1 MNVRYR
7 VDLSQTERAELRAL
21 VNGGKQPVRR
31 LKRMQILLAADAG
44 VSDEAIEAS
53 VQTSG
58 STIYR
63 TKKRFVEISLD
74 AALSEEPRP
83 GAARKLSGKDEVQ
96 LVALACSDPPKGCA
110 RWTLK
115 LLANALL
122 EVVEHQSVSRET
134 IRRRLD
140 DNDLKPWQKKMWCIA
155 KIDGEYIA
163 RMEDLLDLYAEPH
176 DPKRPVVCFDESPI
190 QLIGEVRVPIVQ
202 KPGKRY
208 RYDSEYKRNGTANL
222 FVMVDANR
230 SWRKVKVTD
239 RRANEDFAVC
249 MRDLVDVDYPDAD
262 KVRVVMDNLSTHT
275 ASAVYQTFPAAEAR
289 RILRHSTTHPATL
302 AGSTWP
308 RSRSASCAD
317 NVLTAGSII
326 ATCSN
331 LRSRPGSDVEPKVAH
346 KSAGCS
352 QHNRLETRWLSPIQP
367 PRSMSHNLGGGTL
380 VAPAA
385 FEDAQMKN
393 AADRAG

>member
-1 MNVRYR
+1 MNARYQ
-7 VDLSQTERAELRAL
+7 VDLSQSERDDLVAL
-21 VNGGKQPVRR
+21 VRGGQQPVRR
-31 LKRMQILLAADAG
+31 LKRMQILLAADAD
-44 VSDEAIEAS
+44 VSDEAIAAA

-63 TKKRFVEISLD
+63 TKKRFVQISLE

-83 GAARKLSGKDEVQ
+83 GAARKLSGKQEAQ
-96 LVALACSDPPKGCA
+96 LVALACSDPPQGCA

-115 LLANALL
+115 LLANALV
-122 EVVEHQSVSRET
+122 EVIQHPSVSRDT

-176 DPKRPVVCFDESPI
+176 DPMRPVVCFDESPI
-190 QLIGEVRVPIVQ
+190 QLIGEVRVPVTP

-249 MRDLVDVDYPDAD
+249 MRDLVNGDYPDAE

-275 ASAVYQTFPAAEAR
+275 ASALYQTFPAAEAR
-289 RILRHSTTHPATL
+289 RILR
-302 AGSTWP
+302 
-308 RSRSASCAD
+308 
-317 NVLTAGSII
+317 
-326 ATCSN
+326 
-331 LRSRPGSDVEPKVAH
+331 
-346 KSAGCS
+346 
-352 QHNRLETRWLSPIQP
+352 RLEFHYTPRHASWLNMAEIEIGVMRRQCLDRRIDNRDLLETEVRAWEHRRTESGAQIRWMFSTDQARVKMAKSYP
-367 PRSMSHNLGGGTL
+367 
-380 VAPAA
+380 APSLK
-385 FEDAQMKN
+385 E
-393 AADRAG
+393 R

>member
-7 VDLSQTERAELRAL
+7 VDLSQSEREELGAL
-21 VNGGKQPVRR
+21 VSGGKQPVRR

-44 VSDEAIEAS
+44 VRDEAIAAS

-63 TKKRFVEISLD
+63 TKKRFVEISLE

-83 GAARKLSGKDEVQ
+83 GAARKLSGKEEVR
-96 LVALACSDPPKGCA
+96 LVALACSNPPEGCA

-115 LLANALL
+115 LLAGALVEL
-122 EVVEHQSVSRET
+122 VEHQSISCET

-155 KIDGEYIA
+155 NIDGEYIA

-190 QLIGEVRVPIVQ
+190 QLIGEVRVPISP

-239 RRANEDFAVC
+239 RRANQDFAVC
-249 MRDLVDVDYPDAD
+249 MRDVADIDYPGAD
-262 KVRVVMDNLSTHT
+262 KIRVVMDNLSTHT
-275 ASAVYQTFPAAEAR
+275 AAALYQTFPAAEAR
-289 RILRHSTTHPATL
+289 RILRRLEFHYT
-302 AGSTWP
+302 P
-308 RSRSASCAD
+308 RHASWLNMVEIEIGVLRRQCLDRRIDSRS
-317 NVLTAGSII
+317 
-326 ATCSN
+326 
-331 LRSRPGSDVEPKVAH
+331 
-346 KSAGCS
+346 
-352 QHNRLETRWLSPIQP
+352 RLETEVTAWERRRTASGARIRWMFSTDQ
-367 PRSMSHNLGGGTL
+367 
-380 VAPAA
+380 A
-385 FEDAQMKN
+385 
-393 AADRAG
+393 RAKMAKSYPTPSLNES

>member
-1 MNVRYR
+1 MNVKYQ
-7 VDLSQTERAELRAL
+7 VDLSQSERDELGAL
-21 VNGGKQPVRR
+21 VSGGKLPVRR

-44 VSDEAIEAS
+44 VRDEAITAA

-63 TKKRFVEISLD
+63 TKKRFVEISLE

-83 GAARKLSGKDEVQ
+83 GAARKLSGKEEVQ
-96 LVALACSDPPKGCA
+96 LVALACSDPPQGCV

-115 LLANALL
+115 LLANALV
-122 EVVEHQSVSRET
+122 EVIDHSSVSRET

-155 KIDGEYIA
+155 NINGEYIA

-176 DPKRPVVCFDESPI
+176 DPARPVICFDESPI
-190 QLIGEVRVPIVQ
+190 QLIGEVRVPIVA

-275 ASAVYQTFPAAEAR
+275 ASAIYQTFPAAELR
-289 RILRHSTTHPATL
+289 RILR
-302 AGSTWP
+302 
-308 RSRSASCAD
+308 
-317 NVLTAGSII
+317 
-326 ATCSN
+326 
-331 LRSRPGSDVEPKVAH
+331 
-346 KSAGCS
+346 
-352 QHNRLETRWLSPIQP
+352 RLEFHYTPRHASWLNMVEIEIGVMRRQCLDRRIDNRDLLETEVRAWERRRTARGERIRWMFSTDQA
-367 PRSMSHNLGGGTL
+367 RAKM
-380 VAPAA
+380 
-385 FEDAQMKN
+385 AQSYPTPSLKES
-393 AADRAG
+393 

>member
-7 VDLSQTERAELRAL
+7 VDLSQAERDDLGAL
-21 VNGGKQPVRR
+21 VSGGKQPVRR

-44 VSDEAIEAS
+44 VSDETIAAA

-63 TKKRFVEISLD
+63 TRKRFVEMSLE

-83 GAARKLSGKDEVQ
+83 GARRKLSGKEDAQ
-96 LVALACSDPPKGCA
+96 LVALACSNPPAGCV

-115 LLANALL
+115 LLANALV
-122 EVVEHQSVSRET
+122 EVVEHQSISRET

-190 QLIGEVRVPIVQ
+190 QLIGEVRVPITP
-202 KPGKRY
+202 KTGKRY

-222 FVMVDANR
+222 FIMIDANR

-239 RRANEDFAVC
+239 RRASQDFAIC
-249 MRDLVDVDYPDAD
+249 MRELVDVDYPDAD
-262 KVRVVMDNLSTHT
+262 KIRVVMDNLSTHT
-275 ASAVYQTFPAAEAR
+275 ASAIYQTFPAAEAR
-289 RILRHSTTHPATL
+289 RILR
-302 AGSTWP
+302 
-308 RSRSASCAD
+308 
-317 NVLTAGSII
+317 
-326 ATCSN
+326 
-331 LRSRPGSDVEPKVAH
+331 
-346 KSAGCS
+346 
-352 QHNRLETRWLSPIQP
+352 RLEFHYTPKHASWLNMAEIEIDVMRRQCLDRRIENRKLLETEIRAWERRRTESGAQIRWMFSTDQARTKMAKSYPTPSINE
-367 PRSMSHNLGGGTL
+367 S
-380 VAPAA
+380 
-385 FEDAQMKN
+385 
-393 AADRAG
+393 

>member
-1 MNVRYR
+1 MNIRYR
-7 VDLSQTERAELRAL
+7 IDLSQSERDELGAL
-21 VNGGKQPVRR
+21 VSGGKLPVRR

-44 VSDEAIEAS
+44 VPDEAIAAS

-63 TKKRFVEISLD
+63 TKKRFVEISLE

-83 GAARKLSGKDEVQ
+83 GAARKLSGKEEAQ
-96 LVALACSDPPKGCA
+96 LVALACSDPPEGCA

-115 LLANALL
+115 LLANAL
-122 EVVEHQSVSRET
+122 VELIEPPSISRET

-155 KIDGEYIA
+155 NIDGEYIA
-163 RMEDLLDLYAEPH
+163 RMEDILDLYAEPH

-190 QLIGEVRVPIVQ
+190 QLIGEVRVPITP

-230 SWRKVKVTD
+230 SWRKVVVTD
-239 RRANEDFAVC
+239 RRANQDFALC
-249 MRDLVDVDYPDAD
+249 MRDLADIDYPDAD

-275 ASAVYQTFPAAEAR
+275 AAALYQTFPAAEAR
-289 RILRHSTTHPATL
+289 RILRRLEFHYT
-302 AGSTWP
+302 P
-308 RSRSASCAD
+308 RHASWLNMVEIEIGVMRRQCLDCRIDSRA
-317 NVLTAGSII
+317 
-326 ATCSN
+326 
-331 LRSRPGSDVEPKVAH
+331 
-346 KSAGCS
+346 
-352 QHNRLETRWLSPIQP
+352 RLETKVRAWERRRTASGARIRWMFSTDQARIKMAKSYPTPSIKE
-367 PRSMSHNLGGGTL
+367 S
-380 VAPAA
+380 
-385 FEDAQMKN
+385 
-393 AADRAG
+393 

>member
-7 VDLSQTERAELRAL
+7 VELSQSEREELGAL
-21 VNGGKQPVRR
+21 VSGGKLPVRR
-31 LKRMQILLAADAG
+31 LKRILILLAADAG
-44 VSDEAIEAS
+44 VADEAIAAS

-63 TKKRFVEISLD
+63 TKKRFVEINLE

-83 GAARKLSGKDEVQ
+83 GAARKLSAKQEVQ
-96 LVALACSDPPKGCA
+96 LVALACSDPPQGCA

-115 LLANALL
+115 LLANALV
-122 EVVEHQSVSRET
+122 EVIDHPSVSRET

-140 DNDLKPWQKKMWCIA
+140 DNDLKPWQQKMWCIA

-176 DPKRPVVCFDESPI
+176 DPTRPVVCFDESPI
-190 QLIGEVRVPIVQ
+190 QLIGEVRVPIVP

-239 RRANEDFAVC
+239 RRTNEDFAVC

-262 KVRVVMDNLSTHT
+262 KIRVVMDNLSTHT
-275 ASAVYQTFPAAEAR
+275 ASALYQAFPATEAR
-289 RILRHSTTHPATL
+289 RILRRLEFHYT
-302 AGSTWP
+302 P
-308 RSRSASCAD
+308 RHASWLNMVEIEIGVIRRQCLDRRIDSRD
-317 NVLTAGSII
+317 
-326 ATCSN
+326 
-331 LRSRPGSDVEPKVAH
+331 
-346 KSAGCS
+346 
-352 QHNRLETRWLSPIQP
+352 RLETEIRAWQRRRTASGERIRWMFSTDQAREKMANAYPIPSLKQ
-367 PRSMSHNLGGGTL
+367 S
-380 VAPAA
+380 
-385 FEDAQMKN
+385 
-393 AADRAG
+393 

>member
-7 VDLSQTERAELRAL
+7 VELSQSEREELGAL
-21 VNGGKQPVRR
+21 VSGGKLPVRR
-31 LKRMQILLAADAG
+31 LKRIQILLAADAG
-44 VSDEAIEAS
+44 VADEAIAAS

-63 TKKRFVEISLD
+63 TKKRFVEINLE

-83 GAARKLSGKDEVQ
+83 GAARKLSAKQEVQ
-96 LVALACSDPPKGCA
+96 LVALACSDPPQGCA

-115 LLANALL
+115 LLANALV
-122 EVVEHQSVSRET
+122 EVIDHPSVSRET

-140 DNDLKPWQKKMWCIA
+140 DNDLKPWQQKMWCIA

-190 QLIGEVRVPIVQ
+190 QLIGEVRVPITP

-239 RRANEDFAVC
+239 RRTNEDFAVC

-262 KVRVVMDNLSTHT
+262 KIRVVMDNLSTHT
-275 ASAVYQTFPAAEAR
+275 ASALYQAFPATEAR
-289 RILRHSTTHPATL
+289 RILRRLEFHYT
-302 AGSTWP
+302 P
-308 RSRSASCAD
+308 RHASWLNMVEIEIGVIRRQCLDRRIDSRD
-317 NVLTAGSII
+317 
-326 ATCSN
+326 
-331 LRSRPGSDVEPKVAH
+331 
-346 KSAGCS
+346 
-352 QHNRLETRWLSPIQP
+352 RLETEIRAWQRRRTASGERIRWMFSTDQAREKMANAYPIP
-367 PRSMSHNLGGGTL
+367 SLKES
-380 VAPAA
+380 
-385 FEDAQMKN
+385 
-393 AADRAG
+393 

>member
-1 MNVRYR
+1 MNIRYR
-7 VDLSQTERAELRAL
+7 VDLSQAERDELGAL
-21 VNGGKQPVRR
+21 VSGGKQPVRR

-44 VSDEAIEAS
+44 VGDEAIAAS

-63 TKKRFVEISLD
+63 TKTRFVEISLE

-83 GAARKLSGKDEVQ
+83 GAARKLSGKEEVQ
-96 LVALACSDPPKGCA
+96 LVALACSDAPEGCA

-115 LLANALL
+115 LLANALVEL
-122 EVVEHQSVSRET
+122 VEHQSISRDT

-155 KIDGEYIA
+155 KIDGDYIA
-163 RMEDLLDLYAEPH
+163 RMEDLPDLYAEPH

-190 QLIGEVRVPIVQ
+190 QLIGEVRVPITP

-239 RRANEDFAVC
+239 RRANQDFAVC
-249 MRDLVDVDYPDAD
+249 MRDLVDVEYPNAD
-262 KVRVVMDNLSTHT
+262 KIRVVMDNLSTHT
-275 ASAVYQTFPAAEAR
+275 ASAVYQTFP
-289 RILRHSTTHPATL
+289 S
-302 AGSTWP
+302 
-308 RSRSASCAD
+308 
-317 NVLTAGSII
+317 
-326 ATCSN
+326 
-331 LRSRPGSDVEPKVAH
+331 
-346 KSAGCS
+346 
-352 QHNRLETRWLSPIQP
+352 
-367 PRSMSHNLGGGTL
+367 
-380 VAPAA
+380 
-385 FEDAQMKN
+385 
-393 AADRAG
+393 

>member
-7 VDLSQTERAELRAL
+7 VELSQSERDELGAL
-21 VNGGKQPVRR
+21 VSRGKLPVRR

-44 VSDEAIEAS
+44 VAEEAIAAS

-63 TKKRFVEISLD
+63 TKKRFVEISLE
-74 AALSEEPRP
+74 AALSEGPRP
-83 GAARKLSGKDEVQ
+83 GAARKLSGKEEVQ
-96 LVALACSDPPKGCA
+96 LVALACSDPPQGCA

-115 LLANALL
+115 LLANALV
-122 EVVEHQSVSRET
+122 EVIGQPSVSRET

-140 DNDLKPWQKKMWCIA
+140 DNDLKPWQQKMWCIA
-155 KIDGEYIA
+155 NIDGEYIA

-176 DPKRPVVCFDESPI
+176 DPNRPVVCFDESPI
-190 QLIGEVRVPIVQ
+190 QLIGEVRVPITP

-249 MRDLVDVDYPDAD
+249 MRELVDVDYPDAD
-262 KVRVVMDNLSTHT
+262 KIRVVMDNLSTHT

-289 RILRHSTTHPATL
+289 RILR
-302 AGSTWP
+302 
-308 RSRSASCAD
+308 
-317 NVLTAGSII
+317 
-326 ATCSN
+326 
-331 LRSRPGSDVEPKVAH
+331 
-346 KSAGCS
+346 
-352 QHNRLETRWLSPIQP
+352 RLEFHYTPRHASWLNMVEIEIGVMRRQCLDRRIASRDLLETEIRAWERRRTQSGDRIRWMFSTDQARAKMAKAYP
-367 PRSMSHNLGGGTL
+367 
-380 VAPAA
+380 APSLK
-385 FEDAQMKN
+385 ES
-393 AADRAG
+393 

>member
-7 VDLSQTERAELRAL
+7 VDLSQSERDELTAL
-21 VNGGKQPVRR
+21 VSGGKQPVRR

-44 VSDEAIEAS
+44 VSDEAIAAS

-63 TKKRFVEISLD
+63 TKKRFVEISLE

-83 GAARKLSGKDEVQ
+83 GAARKLSGRQEVQ
-96 LVALACSDPPKGCA
+96 LVALACSDPPRGCS

-115 LLANALL
+115 LLANALI
-122 EVVEHQSVSRET
+122 EVIEPQSVSRDT

-140 DNDLKPWQKKMWCIA
+140 DNDLKPWQQKMWCIA

-176 DPKRPVVCFDESPI
+176 DPRRPVVCFDESPI
-190 QLIGEVRVPIVQ
+190 QLIGEVRVPITP

-239 RRANEDFAVC
+239 RRANEDFALC
-249 MRDLVDVDYPDAD
+249 MRELVDGDYPNAD
-262 KVRVVMDNLSTHT
+262 QVRVVMDNLSTHT
-275 ASAVYQTFPAAEAR
+275 ASALYQTFPAAEAR
-289 RILRHSTTHPATL
+289 RILR
-302 AGSTWP
+302 
-308 RSRSASCAD
+308 
-317 NVLTAGSII
+317 
-326 ATCSN
+326 
-331 LRSRPGSDVEPKVAH
+331 
-346 KSAGCS
+346 
-352 QHNRLETRWLSPIQP
+352 RLEFHYTPRHASWLNMVEIEIGVMRRQCLDRRIASRDLLETEIRAWERRRTESGEHIRWLFSTDQ
-367 PRSMSHNLGGGTL
+367 
-380 VAPAA
+380 A
-385 FEDAQMKN
+385 
-393 AADRAG
+393 RAKMAKSYPKPSLNES

>member
-1 MNVRYR
+1 LEVNVRYR
-7 VDLSQTERAELRAL
+7 VDLSQSERDELNTL
-21 VNGGKQPVRR
+21 VSGGKLPVRR

-44 VSDEAIEAS
+44 VGDEAIAAS

-63 TKKRFVEISLD
+63 TKKRFVEIGLE

-83 GAARKLSGKDEVQ
+83 GAARKLSGKEEVQ
-96 LVALACSDPPKGCA
+96 LVALACSDAPTGCA

-115 LLANALL
+115 LLANAML
-122 EVVEHQSVSRET
+122 ELVEHQSISPDT

-155 KIDGEYIA
+155 KIDGDYIA

-190 QLIGEVRVPIVQ
+190 QLIGEVRVPITP

-239 RRANEDFAVC
+239 RRANQDFAVC
-249 MRDLVDVDYPDAD
+249 MRDLADIDYPYAD
-262 KVRVVMDNLSTHT
+262 KIRVVMDNLSTHT
-275 ASAVYQTFPAAEAR
+275 ASAIYQTFPADEAR
-289 RILRHSTTHPATL
+289 RILR
-302 AGSTWP
+302 
-308 RSRSASCAD
+308 
-317 NVLTAGSII
+317 
-326 ATCSN
+326 
-331 LRSRPGSDVEPKVAH
+331 
-346 KSAGCS
+346 
-352 QHNRLETRWLSPIQP
+352 RLEFHYTPRHASWLNIVEIEIGVIRRQCLDRRIDSRAKLETEVRAWERRRTESGARIRWMFSIDQARLKMAKSYPTP
-367 PRSMSHNLGGGTL
+367 SLNES
-380 VAPAA
+380 
-385 FEDAQMKN
+385 
-393 AADRAG
+393 